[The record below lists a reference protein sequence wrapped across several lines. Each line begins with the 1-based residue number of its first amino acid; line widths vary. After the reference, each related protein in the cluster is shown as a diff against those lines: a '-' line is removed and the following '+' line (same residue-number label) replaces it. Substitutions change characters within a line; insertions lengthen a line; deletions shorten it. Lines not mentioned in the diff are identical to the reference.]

1 MKVVTNALLVAL
13 FSLLAIGSS
22 YGQDITMQDGVFY
35 TCSEKFYD
43 SGNVGGNYGN
53 NENFT
58 LTICP
63 DNADA
68 RTSVTFNSFDSEG
81 GVDRLTVYN
90 SNGTAVPVDQYIDG
104 DSPLPVTVT
113 ATNKTGCLTFVWSSD
128 NGTIGQGWDADIT
141 CASCQQVVPLLASS
155 VPAVNAANIIGICAG
170 GTVSLSGDVD
180 YPEAGNNYNQ
190 DFASTDFYW
199 DMGNGSIVDNNTANS
214 GSYTYTQ
221 PGVYYANLIIRDKAG
236 CRNTSLLNQ
245 EIHVSAPAT
254 FNGTTPDQTI
264 CEGGFA
270 DLTAQTQQTR
280 IFNNRIES
288 NNTQYDIVDGAA
300 TCIESD
306 LQVNFFA
313 SAATYSVGDINKVN
327 ISIYHG
333 SIDDV
338 VLILTAPD
346 GTAIK
351 LHNRGIN
358 PPNPN
363 NTARLGNNP
372 TFFDYSFNAAG
383 SGNTW
388 AQDNVIQTPS
398 GSYKSVEPFTNFNG
412 VPLNGTWT
420 LSICDVN
427 GNGVDGKLN
436 TWGIDFNNANY
447 SSQPSFVPGTLPY
460 PSSRWL
466 PGGENITTENAIAK
480 TIRVEPTSP
489 VATYTYRV
497 TNEYNC
503 VTDTTIDVTVEQQP
517 TAGNDNSD
525 NICGDG
531 DYDLTTYLVGQ
542 DNSANNAFWEVDPNN
557 PDFPTTFLAQ
567 STPAD
572 ALGKAAFNADGVDA
586 GTYVFRYIQPGIA
599 CDNDTAFITMT
610 VAKKPKTGGTNSIT
624 ICSNEGDRLLFPIL
638 VGSNIDTTGTWFDV
652 NTSGALADP
661 NDFNTTFDVELAG
674 PGVYNFDY
682 TVNNPPCAPKTT
694 RITITVNQEPNP
706 GTDANTTVCNTANA
720 YDLFETITDGDAGGE
735 WFYNDGTVPGFQ
747 DVRFMSGVDFN
758 ILDPAGLKGLYGDGV
773 YEFVYRV
780 GDGSICEYAYA
791 TATITLSEVPAA
803 GSDPIREYCTSN
815 NTIFKLYNLNGADDG
830 GDWTDNDG
838 AAPAFNAT
846 DTTFQPS
853 AVNIAPALYPVT
865 YTFDHEQEAEGCPK
879 DLATLTII
887 VHRQPNAGASAST
900 AICEDEQDFDMFSEL
915 TGTPGAVGPSPQP
928 ENGTWVVR
936 GRPDLSD
943 AQYLITGPT
952 GADYRFNAQ
961 LAITNGVLVLSNNCT
976 TIIFDYTVTSTG
988 GGCVDAKSSVT
999 TKICPLLSAGTTTN
1013 FIVCS
1018 IDPNVNLFEAFAI
1031 PADQPDVTD
1040 GVWSDD
1046 GYNLTNP
1053 PFYSDWLSGVGF
1065 STLSAQNAPDPVHQF
1080 RYTIARDGCPN
1091 QTSTVQVNIDKKPFA
1106 GVDSTVFFC
1115 TTATI
1120 VPLFDQLGTSGGA
1133 PDMGGT
1139 WTKDPGNPCTGA
1151 CGFGGAN
1158 FAPNQVDCDKT
1169 YNFTYTKTSQFGT
1182 CDPDN
1187 AVVSVNVVCNPNPGQ
1202 APAQPKPVCRT
1213 NCSTLLFDLLTGNPQ
1228 IGGTWTDE
1236 DGTGALSSNL
1246 PGNHLAT
1253 FNACLAPD
1261 IFGEPD
1267 EFQFKY
1273 TVDNGYC
1280 SPKSTTVTI
1289 RVYKN
1294 PYAGDDVAITTC
1306 ETTTNINLYAQLGT
1320 SLGTPETGGTWTDLD
1335 GSQALGG
1342 SNFNPS
1348 LAVTSNGVDTY
1359 RFKYS
1364 VNLGVPALVGTA
1376 CYSDEAIV
1384 TVTIVKTPEAGS
1396 DGEIYACIDDND
1408 VPLFPVLEIGV
1419 PGGVDGGGTW
1429 TGPIGAISCL
1439 DQATGKL
1446 NATCVGTPGDYVF
1459 TYTAKNVPCPQD
1471 QADVTVHIEGIPSS
1485 GTNNTVTLCVTSQ
1498 PYELINAVGGTP
1510 HTTGTFTA
1518 VPGCN
1523 ECISA
1528 GGFFSPSVAGPGTY
1542 PVRYQAKN
1550 NTCTATT
1557 FSTLTVTVEELGNA
1571 GANGSIVVC
1580 QTNTSVPLTPLLGGS
1595 ADIDPGVWTSVTTP
1609 SSTLFGGKFVN
1620 AVQQFVESQD
1630 NPRKYRYTVTP
1641 VACPVVKTEVTVT
1654 ANRLPVAGTD
1664 GNGVACI
1671 TNQVVALGSYITGE
1685 DAGGIWTANPPV
1697 SGLTDPTLDAT
1708 AASVGVHR
1716 FEYTV
1721 SKEACPDDVSVAI
1734 IEVKPENYAGLD
1746 GETTKCA
1753 SLANFNLNEVI
1764 TDEDINGT
1772 WEALIAPVIA
1782 LSDPNFSPA
1791 VAGVSPPGGFK
1802 LEYTANNGACPPDKS
1817 IATVHVKKVPQTGIS
1832 GTVLIC
1838 ETDAAFDL
1846 GTILNETV
1854 DANGIWT
1861 DVDGSGGL
1869 TSASAGTFNPQSAAN
1884 ISGPGDY
1891 KLRYTINNGVCA
1903 PVFSTVT
1910 VKLRTLADA
1919 GVNATGYVCETD
1931 RDYDV
1936 AALINAAPGIGT
1948 WTKISGPNPNSAV
1961 AGRYFDATA
1970 ANVPTGEYKFKYKVP
1985 ANGCP
1990 ADSAIATLK
1999 VVEEISLVKEFDNNA
2014 AGPEIKCNTVNG
2026 SYTVSFSVKG
2036 GAGGFIIDD
2045 NSNLNFSVSTSGTGL
2060 KTYTSAS
2067 IFNGP
2072 IYEFGVTDSIA
2083 CGIIEIKG
2091 YMVCTDTDGDGI
2103 ADTEDLDDDND
2114 GISDWLESGYYTG
2127 LIDTTIDI
2135 TLNNNFDA
2143 FVDYK
2148 DPAYCPVGYF
2158 INNKGV
2164 CSFFDAD
2171 GDGIINQFDL
2181 DSDGDKIY
2189 DAIEY
2194 LPKDALWAP
2203 LLLNGKLTITA
2214 SNDLNRNGWYDQA
2227 ESNTSVGGV
2236 DLPVNSDNDAGLNK
2250 KLKADYLDT
2259 DSDNDGIPD
2268 VIESDGAKTNPV
2280 DTDSDGVQDYR
2291 DTDSDDD
2298 TVQDVYEGMNGAVA
2312 RDTDNDG
2319 VADFRDLDSDNDGI
2333 SDRVERVT
2341 GITVAPVDTDE
2352 DGKYDFQ
2359 DLDSDDDTMPDKV
2372 EAGDPLAAVFPA
2384 NSDNDGISN
2393 YRDLDSD
2400 GDGVADI
2407 FEAGPDGN
2415 NPVNTDGLADGPD
2428 YLDLDSDDDGL
2439 YDELEGANYDLPND
2453 PTVRD
2458 QTTRIFLTIY
2468 DTDGDG
2474 KFDFQDTDADND
2486 GISDKIENSYGGGI
2500 LSYAQGPDG
2509 DGIPNFR
2516 DLNSDQD
2523 CILDAVEAGDPNAA
2537 VFPADSDGDIY
2548 NKPNF
2553 LDPDSDN
2560 DGIDDCEE
2568 AGTDPNDPV
2577 DSDGDGLRDYMDP
2590 DSDNDGVSDK
2600 VEGNK
2605 DCDSDGN
2612 PNYTDFGDN
2621 CRILVDI
2628 PEGFSPNQD
2637 EINDRFVI
2645 PELEDYPNNTLK
2657 IYNRWGVLVYEKA
2670 NYDNTWDG
2678 KAENPLYGEEELPVG
2693 TYFYLLDLG
2702 LDQEPIRGYVYLNR

>member
-22 YGQDITMQDGVFY
+22 YGQITMQDGVFY

-43 SGNVGGNYGN
+43 SGNDGGNYGN

-313 SAATYSVGDINKVN
+313 STATYSVADINKVN

-363 NTARLGNNP
+363 NTARLGNDP

-447 SSQPSFVPGTLPY
+447 SSQPSFVPGILPY

-466 PGGENITTENAIAK
+466 PGGENITAENEIAK

-489 VATYTYRV
+489 VATYIYRV

-503 VTDTTIDVTVEQQP
+503 ITDTTIDVTVEQQP

-542 DNSANNAFWEVDPNN
+542 DNSANNAFWAVDPNN
-557 PDFPTTFLAQ
+557 PGFPTTFLAQ

-572 ALGKAAFNADGVDA
+572 APGKVAFNANGTKA
-586 GTYVFRYIQPGIA
+586 GAYVFQYIQPGTA
-599 CDNDTAFITMT
+599 CESDTAFITINVT
-610 VAKKPKTGGTNSIT
+610 KKPNAGGSKSIDV
-624 ICSNEGDRLLFPIL
+624 CSNEGERLLFPIL
-638 VGSNIDTTGTWFDV
+638 TGGITKDTTGTWTD
-652 NTSGALADP
+652 NAPSGGIADP
-661 NDFNTTFDVELAG
+661 NDYNTTIDIDAIFLLNGAG
-674 PGVYNFDY
+674 TY
-682 TVNNPPCAPKTT
+682 TFTYTIDTPPCAPISSTV
-694 RITITVNQEPNP
+694 TVNIVEEPNA
-706 GTDANTTVCNTANA
+706 GTDADATVCKSGTP
-720 YDLFETITDGDAGGE
+720 YDLFNVITDGDAGGV
-735 WFYNDGTVPGFQ
+735 WFYNDGNTPAAQ
-747 DVRFMSGVDFN
+747 DGDFMSGADFST
-758 ILDPAGLKGLYGDGV
+758 LDPIALNDKYGDGV
-773 YEFVYRV
+773 YEFFYRV
-780 GDGSICEYAYA
+780 GDGAICQYDTAI
-791 TATITLSEVPAA
+791 ATITLSDVPAA
-803 GSDPIREYCTSN
+803 GATTTREFCTSEA
-815 NTIFKLYNLNGADDG
+815 TIYKLYNLNGAAVDG
-830 GDWTDNDG
+830 EWTDNDG
-838 AAPAFNAT
+838 AVPAYNTT

-853 AVNIAPALYPVT
+853 LVNIAPALYPVT

-879 DLATLTII
+879 ANATLSII

-952 GADYRFNAQ
+952 GSDYRFNAQ
-961 LAITNGVLVLSNNCT
+961 LAITNRVLVLSSNCT

-1018 IDPNVNLFEAFAI
+1018 IDPNVNLFDAFAI

-1046 GYNLTNP
+1046 GYDLITP
-1053 PFYSDWLSGVGF
+1053 PFYSDWLSGAGF
-1065 STLSAQNAPDPVHQF
+1065 STLSAQNAPDLIHQF
-1080 RYTIARDGCPN
+1080 RYTIERDGCTD
-1091 QTSTVQVNIDKKPFA
+1091 QESTVEVTIDKKPFA

-1120 VPLFDQLGTSGGA
+1120 VPLLDQLGTSGGA

-1202 APAQPKPVCRT
+1202 APAQPKPVCR
-1213 NCSTLLFDLLTGNPQ
+1213 SSSSLSLFDLLTNVPD

-1236 DGTGALSSNL
+1236 DGTGALSNTN
-1246 PGNHLAT
+1246 PGNYLAT
-1253 FNACLAPD
+1253 FNPSLAPD

-1320 SLGTPETGGTWTDLD
+1320 SLGTPKTGGTWEDL
-1335 GSQALGG
+1335 GMSTALGG
-1342 SNFNPS
+1342 ANFNPN
-1348 LAVTSNGVDTY
+1348 LAGVGTWK
-1359 RFKYS
+1359 FKYK
-1364 VNLGVPALVGTA
+1364 VNLGVPGLVGTS
-1376 CYSDEAIV
+1376 CYSDEATV
-1384 TVTIVKTPEAGS
+1384 TVTVVKTPEAGS
-1396 DGEIYACIDDND
+1396 NGEIFACVTENN
-1408 VPLFPVLEIGV
+1408 VPLFPVISGN
-1419 PGGVDGGGTW
+1419 GTIFVDGGGTW
-1429 TGPIGAISCL
+1429 TAPLGFEACINS
-1439 DQATGKL
+1439 ATGIL
-1446 NATCVGTPGDYVF
+1446 NPACINTPGDYVF
-1459 TYTAKNVPCPQD
+1459 KYTVNNLPCPKD
-1471 QADVTVHIEGIPSS
+1471 ESEVIVRIEGIPSS
-1485 GTNNTVTLCVTSQ
+1485 GTNNTVTLCVNGG
-1498 PYELINAVGGTP
+1498 PYEMITGVGGTP
-1510 HTTGTFTA
+1510 HTNGTFTMVNNVLGA
-1518 VPGCN
+1518 IDGT
-1523 ECISA
+1523 
-1528 GGFFSPSVAGPGTY
+1528 GRFFSPNIADIGTHEI
-1542 PVRYQAKN
+1542 RYQAKN

-1557 FSTLTVTVEELGNA
+1557 FSTVTIIVEDLGNA
-1571 GANGSIVVC
+1571 GSPSTLVVC
-1580 QTNTSVPLTPLLGGS
+1580 QTNSSVPLTPLLGGS
-1595 ADIDPGVWTSVTTP
+1595 ADIDPGVWSVVTP
-1609 SSTLFGGKFVN
+1609 PNSPLFGGKFVN
-1620 AVQQFVESQD
+1620 AAIQYG
-1630 NPRKYRYTVTP
+1630 NPPATGVADAPKKYRYKVTP
-1641 VACPVVKTEVTVT
+1641 VACPIVQTDVTVI

-1664 GNGVACI
+1664 GNGVACV
-1671 TNQVVALGSYITGE
+1671 TNQSVVLADFITGE
-1685 DAGGIWTANPPV
+1685 DAGGVWTASPPTT
-1697 SGLTDPTLDAT
+1697 GLNDPTFD
-1708 AASVGVHR
+1708 ASVGAGVYR

-1721 SKEACPDDVSVAI
+1721 SKEACPDDVAVAF
-1734 IEVKPENYAGLD
+1734 IEVKLENDAGLD
-1746 GETTKCA
+1746 GEIFTCA
-1753 SLANFNLNEVI
+1753 SQSGVDLHEVI
-1764 TDEDINGT
+1764 TDEDLGGVWKVQT
-1772 WEALIAPVIA
+1772 GPLLA
-1782 LSDPNFSPA
+1782 LSGSTYASDIAYSENLNNGSPA
-1791 VAGVSPPGGFK
+1791 GGWSIK
-1802 LEYTANNGACPPDKS
+1802 YTADNGACPKDES
-1817 IATVHVKKVPQTGIS
+1817 FVTMHVVPVPKTGTNGS
-1832 GTVLIC
+1832 VVVC
-1838 ETDAAFDL
+1838 ETQGNITLKNYLTNTIDPL
-1846 GTILNETV
+1846 GV
-1854 DANGIWT
+1854 WT
-1861 DVDGSGGL
+1861 DVDGATGL
-1869 TSASAGTFNPQSAAN
+1869 TGGILNVTTAAN
-1884 ISGPGDY
+1884 NSGPGDY
-1891 KLRYTINNGVCA
+1891 RFRYTIDNGVCA

-1948 WTKISGPNPNSAV
+1948 WTKISGPNSNSAV

-2045 NSNLNFSVSTSGTGL
+2045 KSNLNFSVSTSGTGL

-2148 DPAYCPVGYF
+2148 DPVYCPTGYN
-2158 INNKGV
+2158 INNAGV

-2203 LLLNGKLTITA
+2203 LLVNGKLTINA
-2214 SNDLNRNGWYDQA
+2214 GNDANRNGWYDQA

-2268 VIESDGAKTNPV
+2268 VIESDGAKTNPT
-2280 DTDSDGVQDYR
+2280 DNDSDGVQDYR

-2298 TVQDVYEGMNGAVA
+2298 TVEDVYEGMNGAVA
-2312 RDTDNDG
+2312 RDTDGDNTPDY
-2319 VADFRDLDSDNDGI
+2319 RDTDADNDGI
-2333 SDRVERVT
+2333 LDMTERVT
-2341 GITVAPVDTDE
+2341 AQPNAPIDTDG
-2352 DGKYDFQ
+2352 DGGYDFQ
-2359 DLDSDDDTMPDKV
+2359 DTDSDDDTIPDSVEGVAENDSDGMP
-2372 EAGDPLAAVFPA
+2372 
-2384 NSDNDGISN
+2384 N

-2439 YDELEGANYDLPND
+2439 YDELEGANYDLSND

-2523 CILDAVEAGDPNAA
+2523 CILDAVEAGDANAA
-2537 VFPADSDGDIY
+2537 VFPADSDSDLI
-2548 NKPNF
+2548 PNF
-2553 LDPDSDN
+2553 LDPDSD
-2560 DGIDDCEE
+2560 DDEIDDCEE
-2568 AGTDPNDPV
+2568 AGTDPNSPV
-2577 DSDGDGLRDYMDP
+2577 DSDGDGIPDYMDS
-2590 DSDNDGVSDK
+2590 DSDNDGVADL
-2600 VEGNK
+2600 VEGNG

-2628 PEGFSPNQD
+2628 PQGFSPNQD

-2645 PELEDYPNNTLK
+2645 PDLFRYPQNTLK

-2670 NYDNTWDG
+2670 NYDNTWNG

>member
-13 FSLLAIGSS
+13 FSLLAVGSS
-22 YGQDITMQDGVFY
+22 YGQITMQDGVFY
-35 TCSEKFYD
+35 TCGEKFYD
-43 SGNVGGNYGN
+43 SGNVGGNYSN

-63 DNADA
+63 DNADE

-81 GVDRLTVYN
+81 GVDRLAVYN
-90 SNGTAVPVDQYIDG
+90 SNGSAVPVDQFIDG
-104 DSPLPVTVT
+104 SSPLPITVT

-128 NGTIGQGWDADIT
+128 GATIDAGWDADIT
-141 CASCQQVVPLLASS
+141 CAPCQTITPVLSSS
-155 VPAVNAANIIGICAG
+155 VPAANGSNIIGICAG
-170 GTVSLSGDVD
+170 ATVSLNGDVNF
-180 YPEAGNNYNQ
+180 PQSGASYNQ
-190 DFASTDFYW
+190 TKPGSSFAW
-199 DMGNGSIVDNNTANS
+199 DLGDGRVINNSINS
-214 GSYTYTQ
+214 GAVTYTQ
-221 PGVYYANLIIRDKAG
+221 PGIYYANLIIRDNAG
-236 CRNTSLLNQ
+236 CRNQTLLNQ

-254 FNGTTPDQTI
+254 FSGTTPDQLI

-270 DLTAQTQQTR
+270 DLTGQYQQTR
-280 IFNNRIES
+280 ILNNRIET
-288 NNTQYDIVDGAA
+288 NGTDYTITDGVGVC
-300 TCIESD
+300 TESD
-306 LQVNFFA
+306 LEVNFFA
-313 SAATYSVGDINKVN
+313 TGATYSVGDITKVN
-327 ISIYHG
+327 LSLYHG
-333 SIDDV
+333 SVDDL
-338 VLILTAPD
+338 VLMLTAPD
-346 GTAIK
+346 GTSIK
-351 LHNRGIN
+351 LHDGAQGS
-358 PPNPN
+358 
-363 NTARLGNNP
+363 TSDLGNP
-372 TFFDYSFNAAG
+372 GATTPLDYNFNAAG
-383 SGNTW
+383 TGNTW
-388 AQDNVIQTPS
+388 SDVANGGAPGNIQIPS
-398 GSYKSVEPFTNFNG
+398 GSYKAIESFTLFNG
-412 VPLNGTWT
+412 VKLNGTWT
-420 LSICDVN
+420 LSICDRY
-427 GNGVDGKLN
+427 GNAIDGLLN
-436 TWGIDFNNANY
+436 SWGIDFNNANFNA
-447 SSQPSFVPGTLPY
+447 QPSYVPGVLPN
-460 PSSRWL
+460 PNTRWI
-466 PGGENITTENAIAK
+466 PDATITSTNIPAN
-480 TIRVEPTSP
+480 TIRVEPSANT
-489 VATYTYRV
+489 TYTFRV

-503 VTDTTIDVTVEQQP
+503 ITDTTIDVNVEAP
-517 TAGNDNSD
+517 PMAGADNTD
-525 NICGDG
+525 DICGDG
-531 DYDLTTYLVGQ
+531 DYDLPGYLSGQ
-542 DNSANNAFWEVDPNN
+542 NNANNTGFWREDPTN
-557 PDFPTTFLAQ
+557 PETGRLTQ
-567 STPAD
+567 ITPAD
-572 ALGKAAFNADGVDA
+572 VVANAAFNANGA
-586 GTYVFRYIQPGIA
+586 KTGPYVFEYIQPGDA
-599 CDNDTAFITMT
+599 CPSDTAFITINVT
-610 VAKKPKTGGTNSIT
+610 KKPNSGITNTIT
-624 ICSNEGDRLLFPIL
+624 VCSNEGDLSLFPIL
-638 VGSNIDTTGTWFDV
+638 KGPNIDTIGTWTDV
-652 NTSGALADP
+652 NTSGGLSDP
-661 NDFNTTFDVELAG
+661 SDYNTTLDIELIG

-682 TVNNPPCAPKTT
+682 TINTPPCAPVTT
-694 RITITVNQEPNP
+694 RITVTVQQEPNP

-747 DVRFMSGVDFN
+747 DVRFMSGADFS
-758 ILDPAGLKGLYGDGV
+758 ILDPAGLKGVYGDGV

-791 TATITLSEVPAA
+791 TATITLSAVPAA
-803 GSDPIREYCTSN
+803 GSDAIREYCTSN
-815 NTIFKLYNLNGADDG
+815 NTILKLYNLNGADDG

-853 AVNIAPALYPVT
+853 AVNVAPALYPVT

-887 VHRQPNAGASAST
+887 VHRQPNAGASASV
-900 AICEDEQDFDMFSEL
+900 AICEDEQDFDMFAEL
-915 TGTPGAVGPSPQP
+915 NGTPGAVGPSPQP

-943 AQYLITGPT
+943 PQYLITGPT

-999 TKICPLLSAGTTTN
+999 AKICPLLSPGTTTN

-1018 IDPNVNLFEAFAI
+1018 DDPNVNLFDAFAI

-1053 PFYSDWLSGVGF
+1053 PFYSDWLSGAGF

-1115 TTATI
+1115 TTETI
-1120 VPLFDQLGTSGGA
+1120 VPLFDQLGTSGGT

-1182 CDPDN
+1182 CNPDN

-1202 APAQPKPVCRT
+1202 APAQPVPVCRT
-1213 NCSTLLFDLLTGNPQ
+1213 NCSTSLFNLLTGNPE

-1280 SPKSTTVTI
+1280 APKSTTVTI
-1289 RVYKN
+1289 RVYKK
-1294 PYAGDDVAITTC
+1294 PYAGDDAAITTC

-1320 SLGTPETGGTWTDLD
+1320 SLGTPQTGGTWEDL
-1335 GSQALGG
+1335 GMSTGLGG
-1342 SNFNPS
+1342 SNFNPTI
-1348 LAVTSNGVDTY
+1348 AGVGTW
-1359 RFKYS
+1359 RFKYK
-1364 VNLGVPALVGTA
+1364 VNLGVPALA
-1376 CYSDEAIV
+1376 ASQCYLDEAIV
-1384 TVTIVKTPEAGS
+1384 TITVVKTPEAGS
-1396 DGEIYACIDDND
+1396 NGEIFACITDNNI
-1408 VPLFPVLEIGV
+1408 PLFPVISGN
-1419 PGGVDGGGTW
+1419 GTITVDPGGTW
-1429 TGPIGAISCL
+1429 TAPIGLSACINS
-1439 DQATGKL
+1439 ATGIL
-1446 NATCVGTPGDYVF
+1446 NPACINTPGDYVF
-1459 TYTAKNVPCPQD
+1459 KYTVNNLPCPKD
-1471 QADVTVHIEGIPSS
+1471 EAEVLVHVEAIPSS
-1485 GTNNTVTLCVTSQ
+1485 GNNNTVTLCVNSG
-1498 PYELINAVGGTP
+1498 PYEMINGVGGTP
-1510 HTTGTFTA
+1510 HTNGTFTMVPNTPGA
-1518 VPGCN
+1518 VDGT
-1523 ECISA
+1523 
-1528 GGFFSPSVAGPGTY
+1528 GRFFSPNIAGVGTHTL
-1542 PVRYQAKN
+1542 RYQAKN

-1557 FSTLTVTVEELGNA
+1557 FSTLTIIVEDLGNA

-1580 QTNTSVPLTPLLGGS
+1580 QTNTAVDLQPLLGNTP
-1595 ADIDPGVWTSVTTP
+1595 DIDQGIWTSKNPSFVTP
-1609 SSTLFGGKFVN
+1609 LYGGHFVN
-1620 AVQQFVESQD
+1620 AAIQYGPIGGVLD
-1630 NPRKYRYTVTP
+1630 APKTYIYTVTP
-1641 VACPVVKTEVTVT
+1641 VACPVVKSEVTVT

-1671 TNQVVALGSYITGE
+1671 TNQSVVLGTFITGE
-1685 DAGGIWTANPPV
+1685 DAGGVWTANPPV
-1697 SGLTDPTLDAT
+1697 NGLTDPTLDAT
-1708 AASVGVHR
+1708 AAGVGVHR

-1734 IEVKPENYAGLD
+1734 IEVKPLNYAGLD
-1746 GETTKCA
+1746 GVTTKCA

-1772 WEALIAPVIA
+1772 WQILIGPSLA

-1817 IATVHVKKVPQTGIS
+1817 IATVHVKKVPQTGTN
-1832 GTVLIC
+1832 GTIVVC

-1846 GTILNETV
+1846 FTVLTDAVDPAGT
-1854 DANGIWT
+1854 WT

-1884 ISGPGDY
+1884 TSGPGDY
-1891 KLRYTINNGVCA
+1891 KLRYTINNGVCT

-1919 GVNATGYVCETD
+1919 GTDATGYVCETN
-1931 RDYDV
+1931 RNYDV
-1936 AALINAAPGIGT
+1936 AALIDAAPGIGT
-1948 WTKISGPNPNSAV
+1948 WTKVSAPPGTSPI
-1961 AGRYFDATA
+1961 AGRYFDATTA
-1970 ANVPTGEYKFKYKVP
+1970 GNKAGVYKFKYKVP

-1990 ADSAIATLK
+1990 ADSAIATLNL
-1999 VVEEISLVKEFDNNA
+1999 VEEISLVKELDNTKK
-2014 AGPEIKCNTVNG
+2014 GPEIKCNTVDG
-2026 SYTVSFSVKG
+2026 SYTVAFSIKG
-2036 GAGGFIIDD
+2036 GAGGYVV
-2045 NSNLNFSVSTSGTGL
+2045 NETTVLNFATSTSGTGL
-2060 KTYTSAS
+2060 KTYTSAK
-2067 IFNGP
+2067 IFNNP
-2072 IYEFGVTDSIA
+2072 IYEFDVTDSIA
-2083 CGIIEIKG
+2083 CGIIKVKG
-2091 YMVCTDTDGDGI
+2091 YMTCTDTDGDGI
-2103 ADTEDLDDDND
+2103 ADAEDLDDDND
-2114 GISDWLESGYYTG
+2114 GISDWIESGYYTG

-2148 DPAYCPVGYF
+2148 DPAYCPVGYS
-2158 INNKGV
+2158 INNAGV

-2181 DSDGDKIY
+2181 DSDGDLIY
-2189 DAIEY
+2189 DAIEN

-2227 ESNTSVGGV
+2227 ESNTSVNGI

-2268 VIESDGAKTNPV
+2268 VIESNGAKTNPV

-2291 DTDSDDD
+2291 DTDSDND
-2298 TVQDVYEGMNGAVA
+2298 TVEDLYEGMNGAVA

-2319 VADFRDLDSDNDGI
+2319 VADFRDTDSDNDGI
-2333 SDRVERVT
+2333 SDMTERVT
-2341 GITVAPVDTDE
+2341 AQPNPPVDTDS

-2359 DLDSDDDTMPDKV
+2359 DLDSDDDTIPDSV
-2372 EAGDPLAAVFPA
+2372 EGVTQ
-2384 NSDNDGISN
+2384 SDNDGIPN

-2400 GDGVADI
+2400 ADGIADI

-2428 YLDLDSDDDGL
+2428 YLDLDSDNDGL
-2439 YDELEGANYDLPND
+2439 YDELEGANYDLSND

-2458 QTTRIFLTIY
+2458 QVTRIFLTIY

-2474 KFDFQDTDADND
+2474 KFDFQDTDSDND

-2516 DLNSDQD
+2516 DLNSDED

-2537 VFPADSDGDIY
+2537 VFPADSDSDLI
-2548 NKPNF
+2548 PNF
-2553 LDPDSDN
+2553 LDFDSDN
-2560 DGIDDCEE
+2560 DEIDDCEE
-2568 AGTDPNDPV
+2568 AGTDPNNPV
-2577 DSDGDGLRDYMDP
+2577 DSDGDGIPDYMDS
-2590 DSDNDGVSDK
+2590 DSDNDGVADL
-2600 VEGNK
+2600 VEGNG

-2645 PELEDYPNNTLK
+2645 PDLFRYPQNTLK